1 MILAAV
7 LYVMVTGPIDLDR
20 DRPEIMGPVVA
31 GSGTESVIIIASVPL
46 GKLPESTYVLIRDA
60 NGNVPLARTRFS
72 ALTSANWTTYHV
84 RYDDASPAVAEI
96 APSDRI
102 IVNRGHYPPP
112 IVLEISDGIRILA
125 TQSL

>member
-1 MILAAV
+1 M
-7 LYVMVTGPIDLDR
+7 
-20 DRPEIMGPVVA
+20 
-31 GSGTESVIIIASVPL
+31 IIIASVPL
-46 GKLPESTYVLIRDA
+46 GKLPESTYVLIREA
-60 NGNVPLARTRFS
+60 NALLARTRFS

-96 APSDRI
+96 APFDRI

-112 IVLEISDGIRILA
+112 IILEISDGIRILA